1 LLIGYG
7 NEAENTAIEL
17 TYNWGKSDYQI
28 GTGFGHIA
36 INVEDVSQAVEVVVF
51 VALRIRHFDSF
62 VYFVT
67 RASRW
72 RRT

>member
-1 LLIGYG
+1 MLGAPRAG
-7 NEAENTAIEL
+7 
-17 TYNWGKSDYQI
+17 
-28 GTGFGHIA
+28 
-36 INVEDVSQAVEVVVF
+36 VF